1 MSVSNRDTTGYCQ
14 IGFQLAALVTAIA
27 GVALSTTPLL
37 NYWST
42 SPQQGILIWLAIS
55 AGFILLCKFITPRTS
70 KLTLITAFTLFILGG
85 NGVAASMSCLL
96 FCLSIFSLGRFIAR
110 GISNENWN
118 IASVMI
124 LGLAAYTAIF
134 GAMIHLPINYRWV
147 YLIILSAPLLVDAI
161 ALAKQQK
168 IKQATCNL
176 ILQVNSALSPVA
188 YWKLAGLL
196 TFIGFFSCYSFMMS
210 ITSDDN
216 SYHLAMWSQLQ
227 FHHQYLFDV
236 KTQIWYA
243 APFTLDMIHGVLS
256 VVANEDAR
264 GALNIFLLIALLATT
279 TATARQLFTNLN
291 IRLLSLAFL
300 ASTPML
306 YNLLLGL
313 QTELMLATLA
323 ITGVCIGISQQAS
336 FIQRSLGVILVSCLL
351 VAIKLPT
358 ATLAAALCVCLLVSE
373 WNNFHQIANFSR
385 TKLIAL
391 LAALF
396 IGLAVALHPY
406 VTSYMVTGN
415 PVFPLYNAVFK
426 SPFYNP
432 VNFKDNNFTHGAS
445 LQAWWGM
452 FFNSSRYLESKNFIT
467 GFHYFLL
474 PLAGIFCLYKKNR
487 FQVLLYLALPVLV
500 FGGLMF
506 YMVQYVRY
514 LFPVMPIAC
523 LLAAGVFYA
532 PATTNNGVARHAK
545 NTIAVL
551 TFITLV
557 SLNFYFMPGVSWIF
571 DQNPLKNYTPSA
583 KLETA
588 KDYNAEHVINRYL
601 NEKYPGENVL
611 FDAGRCN
618 GASLL
623 GKPFYPDW
631 ISPSTL
637 AIFDYVR
644 SEEDFISF
652 LKTNNIR
659 FVYWNTGDNASTQPF
674 RQPIKVVI
682 DKYGKEEMS
691 VGRIKLYKI
700 TL

>member
-1 MSVSNRDTTGYCQ
+1 MSASNRDTTSYFQIGCQ
-14 IGFQLAALVTAIA
+14 IAALTTTIA
-27 GVALSTTPLL
+27 GVVFGTTPLL

-42 SPQQGILIWLAIS
+42 SPRQGVLIWLAIS
-55 AGFILLCKFITPRTS
+55 AALILLCKFITTGSAR
-70 KLTLITAFTLFILGG
+70 LALIAAFGLFIFGG
-85 NGVAASMSCLL
+85 NGALASLSCLL
-96 FCLSIFSLGRFIAR
+96 FCLSVFSLGRFIAR
-110 GISNENWN
+110 AISSEHWN
-118 IASVMI
+118 IANLMI
-124 LGLAAYTAIF
+124 LGFAGHTAIF
-134 GAMIHLPINYRWV
+134 GAMIHFPINYRWV
-147 YLIILSAPLLVDAI
+147 YLGILTAPLVAELAT
-161 ALAKQQK
+161 LAKQQL
-168 IKQATCNL
+168 IKQSAYKLMQDINA
-176 ILQVNSALSPVA
+176 ALSPIA
-188 YWKLAGLL
+188 YWKLAALL
-196 TFIGFFSCYSFMMS
+196 IVIGFFSCYSFMMS

-264 GALNIFLLIALLATT
+264 GALNITLLIALF
-279 TATARQLFTNLN
+279 TATAATARRLFTSIN
-291 IRLLSLAFL
+291 IQLLSLALL

-323 ITGVCIGISQQAS
+323 ITGVYIGINQHTSVV
-336 FIQRSLGVILVSCLL
+336 QRSLGVILVSCLL

-358 ATLAAALCVCLLVSE
+358 ATLAAALGACLLISE
-373 WNNFHQIANFSR
+373 WSNLPQLTRRPTLSLLAFVAILIVGFG
-385 TKLIAL
+385 IAL
-391 LAALF
+391 N
-396 IGLAVALHPY
+396 PY

-415 PVFPLYNAVFK
+415 PVFPLYNAIFK

-452 FFNSSRYLESKNFIT
+452 FFDSSKYLESKNFIV

-474 PLAGIFCLYKKNR
+474 PLAGIVCLYKTIR
-487 FQVLLYLALPVLV
+487 FKTLLYLALPTLV

-523 LLAAGVFYA
+523 ILAAGVFYTPSQLGA
-532 PATTNNGVARHAK
+532 LRYIKSTTSFATLIILIG
-545 NTIAVL
+545 
-551 TFITLV
+551 
-557 SLNFYFMPGVSWIF
+557 LNIYFLPGVSWIF

-583 KLETA
+583 KLEIA
-588 KDYNAEHVINRYL
+588 KGYNPEHVINRYL

-637 AIFDYVR
+637 AIFDHVR
-644 SEEDFISF
+644 TEEDFIAF
-652 LKTNNIR
+652 LKAHNIR
-659 FVYWNTGDNASTQPF
+659 FVYWDTGDNASPQPF
-674 RQPIKVVI
+674 RAAIKLVI
-682 DKYGKEEMS
+682 DKYGREEMS
-691 VGRIKLYKI
+691 VGRIKLYSI

>member
-1 MSVSNRDTTGYCQ
+1 MSVSNMDTGSYFQ
-14 IGFQLAALVTAIA
+14 IGFQLTALVATIA
-27 GVALSTTPLL
+27 GVVLSSTPLM

-42 SPQQGILIWLAIS
+42 SSQQGALIWLVIS
-55 AGFILLCKFITPRTS
+55 ACLILLCKLITPRYA
-70 KLTLITAFTLFILGG
+70 KLTLITAFTLFVLGG
-85 NGVAASMSCLL
+85 NGVMASLSCLL
-96 FCLSIFSLGRFIAR
+96 FCLSIFSLGRFIAQT
-110 GISNENWN
+110 ISSEHWSA
-118 IASVMI
+118 ASIFI
-124 LGLAAYTAIF
+124 LGFAAYAAIF

-147 YLIILSAPLLVDAI
+147 YLLILITPLLVDLAT
-161 ALAKQQK
+161 AAKQQTV
-168 IKQATCNL
+168 KQQTYWL
-176 ILQVNSALSPVA
+176 IQNINSALSPIA
-188 YWKLAGLL
+188 YWKLAVLM
-196 TFIGFFSCYSFMMS
+196 TIIGFFSCYSFMMS

-256 VVANEDAR
+256 VVANQDAR
-264 GALNIFLLIALLATT
+264 GALNISLLIAMLGATA
-279 TATARQLFTNLN
+279 ATARQLFTRINLQ
-291 IRLLSLAFL
+291 LLSLMFL

-323 ITGVCIGISQQAS
+323 ITGVYIGINQHSS
-336 FIQRSLGVILVSCLL
+336 FIQRCLGVILVSCLL

-358 ATLAAALCVCLLVSE
+358 AALAAVLGLSLLVSE
-373 WNNFHQIANFSR
+373 WSNLQQLSR
-385 TKLIAL
+385 QPKVSLFAFLITLVVGLGIAL
-391 LAALF
+391 N
-396 IGLAVALHPY
+396 PY
-406 VTSYMVTGN
+406 VTSYLVTGN
-415 PVFPLYNAVFK
+415 PVFPLYNAIFK
-426 SPFYNP
+426 SSFYNP

-452 FFNSSRYLESKNFIT
+452 FFNSSKYLESKNFIT

-474 PLAGIFCLYKKNR
+474 PLAGILCLSKKIR
-487 FQVLLYLALPVLV
+487 FQTLLYLALPTLV

-514 LFPVMPIAC
+514 LFPIIPIASI
-523 LLAAGVFYA
+523 LAAGVFYN
-532 PATTNNGVARHAK
+532 PSQTRLLRHTK
-545 NTIAVL
+545 NTIASAVA
-551 TFITLV
+551 IILV
-557 SLNFYFMPGVSWIF
+557 ALNLYFLPGVSWIF
-571 DQNPLKNYTPSA
+571 DQNPLKNYTQSA

-588 KDYNAEHVINRYL
+588 KDYNAEHVINLYL

-637 AIFDYVR
+637 AIFDHVR
-644 SEEDFISF
+644 SEEDFINV

-659 FVYWNTGDNASTQPF
+659 FVYWDAGDNASTQPF
-674 RQPIKVVI
+674 RIPIKAVI
-682 DKYGKEEMS
+682 EKYGTEEMS
-691 VGRIKLYKI
+691 IGRIKLYKI